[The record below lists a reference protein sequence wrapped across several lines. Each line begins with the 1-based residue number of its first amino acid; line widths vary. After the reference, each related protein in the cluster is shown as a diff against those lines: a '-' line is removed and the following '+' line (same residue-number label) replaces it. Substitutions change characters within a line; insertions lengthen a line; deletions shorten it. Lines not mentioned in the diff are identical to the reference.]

1 MASQPIWKRQGYS
14 SRNQYRSAKA
24 REQINPSTGKPFTSY
39 RQQRDYLAKQAGKTR
54 DYTRERARADELA
67 QSRGYASANRER
79 QVKDTL
85 KKKWGV
91 SWDDFNM
98 MRRANRKHWSEVQR
112 GNLPK
117 KFPMYLHK
125 YAEPKGANAVKWA
138 GYIVSYYHA
147 IVDEKH
153 NWDSKRDAEGRWE
166 ATEVNGRIVPKSDIW
181 WYRHFVEYSD
191 KESVDYYE
199 TRYGV
204 MA

>member
-1 MASQPIWKRQGYS
+1 MASEPIWKRQGYS

-24 REQINPSTGKPFTSY
+24 REQVNPATGKPFTSY
-39 RQQRDYLAKQAGKTR
+39 RQQRDYQARAAGRQR
-54 DYTRERARADELA
+54 DYTRERASADRLA
-67 QSRGYASANRER
+67 QSRGYASSNQER
-79 QVKDTL
+79 SVKNAA
-85 KKKWGV
+85 KKFDV
-91 SWDDFNM
+91 SWDTFNT

-117 KFPMYLHK
+117 KFPIYLHTYK
-125 YAEPKGANAVKWA
+125 EPSKADIGKWV

-153 NWDSKRDAEGRWE
+153 NWDSVRDESGRWE
-166 ATEVNGRIVPKSDIW
+166 MADVDGTLRPKSDIW
-181 WYRHFVEYSD
+181 WYRHFVIYSD
-191 KESVDYYE
+191 KRSVDYYE